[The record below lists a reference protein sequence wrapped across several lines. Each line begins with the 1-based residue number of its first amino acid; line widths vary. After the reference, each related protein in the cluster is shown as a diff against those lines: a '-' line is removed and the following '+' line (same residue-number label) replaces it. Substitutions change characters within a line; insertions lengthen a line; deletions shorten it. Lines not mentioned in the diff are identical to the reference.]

1 MAGEVI
7 TVDQLR
13 QLLGVQADLRQQAER
28 RWQAAQRAL
37 VALLEAYAPE
47 EVDRRLKSGQPLDSL
62 GVEELGLLLRQSLSA
77 IPKPIAA
84 DPALKEQLQA
94 SQAELAAQRTANQSL
109 VEKAQSLSAERDS
122 LQAQLTA
129 LQQSAPVIIQHVPY
143 SQPSDSDSVA
153 TAPQP
158 EWMVDWRKA
167 ETFERDAKV
176 LRLLGESGL
185 SRRPLVE
192 QQAAERLGIRKAGGS
207 LRALISRLE
216 NLGLVEVF
224 HPWDTSGAKTGG
236 RMPDLLRLTERGGL
250 AYWLLSGCDPVQN
263 EYDALLPYHVSPEHT
278 LLNLQAA
285 DTLRDTGLP
294 GRPYPAR
301 DPPAGWRPVPTRPG
315 GAGCGQGKLCSWKS
329 RPMSTRTATAPGQM
343 AQCPPGRRRA
353 AARLLRQPFL
363 HAQRAGRD

>member
-1 MAGEVI
+1 
-7 TVDQLR
+7 
-13 QLLGVQADLRQQAER
+13 
-28 RWQAAQRAL
+28 
-37 VALLEAYAPE
+37 
-47 EVDRRLKSGQPLDSL
+47 
-62 GVEELGLLLRQSLSA
+62 
-77 IPKPIAA
+77 
-84 DPALKEQLQA
+84 
-94 SQAELAAQRTANQSL
+94 
-109 VEKAQSLSAERDS
+109 
-122 LQAQLTA
+122 
-129 LQQSAPVIIQHVPY
+129 
-143 SQPSDSDSVA
+143 
-153 TAPQP
+153 
-158 EWMVDWRKA
+158 MVDWRKA

-224 HPWDTSGAKTGG
+224 HPWDASGAKTGG

-285 DTLRDTGLP
+285 DILRDAGFSVD
-294 GRPYPAR
+294 PYPPR

-315 GAGCGQGKLCSWKS
+315 GAGCGRGDSVRGSGDRCPQEP
-329 RPMSTRTATAPGQM
+329 RTAPGQV

-353 AARLLRQPFL
+353 AARLLRQPFR
-363 HAQRAGRD
+363 HAQRAG